1 MSDHDN
7 MNDDRGGE
15 QQPAPEP
22 GSAED
27 DASSGGADQDVPT
40 QEVPNSED
48 EAVVQGDVQQ
58 AAQEMDH
65 EGDQEETLDIE
76 AQKGSAAPDDD
87 MDEDDVHEDD
97 IEDNDMDMN
106 ENDMDENDMNEDDEE
121 AQQAVMETIERELEA
136 DTDMADQHQ
145 DSHNHHDATKE
156 CSTQA
161 DNTQLETNYTPEAHI
176 HDIHEQGDDTGPMHG
191 LQANNSEPTQVES
204 NFQSAQVAE
213 EQLGNDS
220 SSLFVP
226 EVVSTRA
233 ASHAP
238 ARPGPSLCMPPPSR
252 PSGTPSSGARSI
264 FGKIRSMQKAN
275 TDKKNAIKKKEEAY
289 RHKELPDSETY
300 LEAVMN
306 PIRSSTSTPCPA
318 IGVDDYDK
326 ENRLALAEFQQ
337 KKSH

>member
-87 MDEDDVHEDD
+87 MDEDDVHKDD

-121 AQQAVMETIERELEA
+121 AQRAVMETIERELEA

-161 DNTQLETNYTPEAHI
+161 DNT
-176 HDIHEQGDDTGPMHG
+176 
-191 LQANNSEPTQVES
+191 
-204 NFQSAQVAE
+204 
-213 EQLGNDS
+213 
-220 SSLFVP
+220 
-226 EVVSTRA
+226 
-233 ASHAP
+233 
-238 ARPGPSLCMPPPSR
+238 
-252 PSGTPSSGARSI
+252 
-264 FGKIRSMQKAN
+264 
-275 TDKKNAIKKKEEAY
+275 
-289 RHKELPDSETY
+289 
-300 LEAVMN
+300 
-306 PIRSSTSTPCPA
+306 
-318 IGVDDYDK
+318 
-326 ENRLALAEFQQ
+326 
-337 KKSH
+337 